1 MADQARFRAFRER
14 FQAGKLV
21 LGMTCSTM
29 SPVTTEII
37 GHAGFDFVI
46 VDTEVLSINPETI
59 ENMVRAAE
67 VTGTVPIIKLKD
79 NHPVIISDALNSGA
93 PACKIPHACSPDDL
107 KRAIDAAYFH
117 PRGTRGLCT
126 VSRANKY
133 AQGKIADLMEWT
145 NRDAM
150 VIPILEDKEAVDHID
165 ELMAVDGVEVY
176 DVGPVDLSHSY
187 HLQPDRGFS
196 NPEIAAALERI
207 LEAARKHKKHVMT
220 VPVFGGGV
228 ELTPEVVKEKLI
240 DRGVNLI
247 FYRTDSVMLRMGTR
261 EALRLKQLVA

>member
-1 MADQARFRAFRER
+1 MADQARVRAFREAY
-14 FQAGKLV
+14 QSGKLV

-37 GHAGFDFVI
+37 GRAGFDFVI

-67 VTGTVPIIKLKD
+67 CTGTIPMIKLKD
-79 NHPVIISDALNSGA
+79 NDPVMISDALNTGA
-93 PACKIPHACSPDDL
+93 PACKIPHAQSADDL

-126 VSRANKY
+126 VSRANGY
-133 AQGKIADLMEWT
+133 AQGKMSELIEWT
-145 NRDAM
+145 NREAL
-150 VIPILEDKEAVDHID
+150 VIPILEDKIAVERID
-165 ELMAVDGVEVY
+165 EIMAVEGIEIY

-187 HLQPDRGFS
+187 HLQPDRGFG

-207 LEAARKHKKHVMT
+207 VAAARKHRKHVMT
-220 VPVFGGGV
+220 VPVFGQ
-228 ELTPEVVKEKLI
+228 ELSPELVQERLI
-240 DRGVNLI
+240 DKGINII
-247 FYRTDSVMLRMGTR
+247 FYRTDSVMLRMGGR
-261 EALRLKQLVA
+261 EAMRLKRPK